1 MSEFYLICASTSNS
15 HMCIYMY
22 LSLLMCVCVCVCVCP
37 GGSWSLSKDDIEC
50 VAVGA
55 GLLGCGGG
63 GDPNTG
69 RLIALQ
75 QLASGSVITVMN
87 PLRYGVC
94 NLTYTVELLSLR
106 CMQ

>member
-1 MSEFYLICASTSNS
+1 
-15 HMCIYMY
+15 MC
-22 LSLLMCVCVCVCVCP
+22 SCVCT
-37 GGSWSLSKDDIEC
+37 GERWLLSVDDIEY

-75 QLASGSVITVMN
+75 QLDRGKTITVVN
-87 PLRYGVC
+87 PLR
-94 NLTYTVELLSLR
+94 
-106 CMQ
+106 